1 MFSKDLG
8 IDLGTIFTRLADSTQ
23 VLSEEPTI
31 VAIEVMDQKM
41 VAVGQEARDMYG
53 RVPESIEVARPLKNW
68 VIADYEITETLL
80 SYLLQRVS
88 GSMRIFRP
96 RVMISVP
103 YGVTSVERRAVY
115 EATLEAGSREAFL
128 IQQPLAA
135 ALGVDLPIGSPSGNM
150 VICLGG
156 GCTEAAVMAMYGIV
170 SAETLRA
177 GGMDLDDAIVNY
189 VRRKYGIVI
198 GQVTAEQLKIRIGA
212 AVPQDTE
219 NSLEV
224 QGQDQVT
231 GLPRPVTLTTGEIVE
246 ALQDPLKA
254 IVETGRRVLE
264 KTPPELV
271 ADIID
276 RGVAL
281 CGAGALLR
289 GIDKLLTK
297 SLGIPAYLVDNP
309 MTCVVE
315 GAVKALPMY
324 NILRRSLPQVSYQ
337 RSKKR
342 PGGRFSSLIQIIR
355 HPLQMGDR
363 IDILHPD
370 VAGDREIDGRIVEDR
385 LDAGLH

>member
-1 MFSKDLG
+1 VAVFSKDLG
-8 IDLGTIFTRLADSTQ
+8 IDLGTMYTRLADSTQ
-23 VLSEEPTI
+23 VLLEEPTI
-31 VAIEVMDQKM
+31 VAIEVDEQKM

-53 RVPESIEVARPLKNW
+53 RVPDTIEVARPLKNG

-80 SYLLQRVS
+80 AYLLRRVS

-103 YGVTSVERRAVY
+103 YGVTSVERRAVF
-115 EATLEAGSREAFL
+115 EAVMEAGAREAYL
-128 IQQPLAA
+128 IQQSLAA
-135 ALGVDLPIGSPSGNM
+135 ALGIDLPIGSPSGNM
-150 VICLGG
+150 VICLGAG
-156 GCTEAAVMAMYGIV
+156 ATEAAVLAMYGIV
-170 SAETLRA
+170 SAETLR
-177 GGMDLDDAIVNY
+177 GGGFDLDDAIVTY
-189 VRRKYGIVI
+189 VRRKYGVII

-212 AVPQDTE
+212 AVPQDME
-219 NSLEV
+219 QSMEV

-246 ALQDPLKA
+246 ALQEPLKN

-281 CGAGALLR
+281 CGGGALLR

-309 MTCVVE
+309 LTCVVE
-315 GAVKALPMY
+315 GTVRGLNSY
-324 NILRRSLPQVSYQ
+324 NLLRRNLPRV
-337 RSKKR
+337 
-342 PGGRFSSLIQIIR
+342 
-355 HPLQMGDR
+355 
-363 IDILHPD
+363 
-370 VAGDREIDGRIVEDR
+370 
-385 LDAGLH
+385 

>member
-1 MFSKDLG
+1 VALFSKDLG
-8 IDLGTIFTRLADSTQ
+8 IDLGTMFTRLADSTQ
-23 VLSEEPTI
+23 VLLNEPTI
-31 VAIEVMDQKM
+31 VAIEVLDQKM

-53 RVPESIEVARPLKNW
+53 RVPESIEVARPLKNG

-80 SYLLQRVS
+80 QYLLQRAS

-96 RVMISVP
+96 RVMITVP

-115 EATLEAGSREAFL
+115 EAVLEAGSREASL

-135 ALGVDLPIGSPSGNM
+135 ALGVDLPINSPSGNM

-170 SAETLRA
+170 AAETLRA
-177 GGMDLDDAIVNY
+177 GGMDLDEAIVNY
-189 VRRKYGIVI
+189 VRRKYGVVV
-198 GQVTAEQLKIRIGA
+198 GQSTAEQLKMKVGA

-219 NSLEV
+219 NSMEV

-231 GLPRPVTLTTGEIVE
+231 GLPRPITLTTGEIVE
-246 ALQDPLKA
+246 ALQEPLRLV
-254 IVETGRRVLE
+254 VETGRRVLE

-281 CGAGALLR
+281 CAGGALLR

-309 MTCVVE
+309 ITCVVE

-324 NILRRSLPQVSYQ
+324 NILRRNLPPV
-337 RSKKR
+337 
-342 PGGRFSSLIQIIR
+342 
-355 HPLQMGDR
+355 
-363 IDILHPD
+363 
-370 VAGDREIDGRIVEDR
+370 
-385 LDAGLH
+385 

>member
-1 MFSKDLG
+1 VAVFSKDLG
-8 IDLGTIFTRLADSTQ
+8 IDLGTMFTRLADGAQ
-23 VLSEEPTI
+23 VALQEPTI
-31 VAIEVMDQKM
+31 VAIEVDEQKM
-41 VAVGQEARDMYG
+41 VAVGEEARDMVG
-53 RVPESIEVARPLKNW
+53 RVPDSIEVSRPLKNG

-115 EATLEAGSREAFL
+115 EAILEAGSREAFL

-135 ALGVDLPIGSPSGNM
+135 ALGIDLPIGSPSGNM

-177 GGMDLDDAIVNY
+177 GGLDLDEAIISY
-189 VRRKYGIVI
+189 VRRKYGVVI

-219 NSLEV
+219 NSMEV

-246 ALQDPLKA
+246 ALQDPLKQ

-281 CGAGALLR
+281 CGGGALLR
-289 GIDKLLTK
+289 GVDKLLTK

-315 GAVKALPMY
+315 GAMRSFSMLNV
-324 NILRRSLPQVSYQ
+324 LRRNLPQV
-337 RSKKR
+337 
-342 PGGRFSSLIQIIR
+342 
-355 HPLQMGDR
+355 
-363 IDILHPD
+363 
-370 VAGDREIDGRIVEDR
+370 
-385 LDAGLH
+385 

>member
-1 MFSKDLG
+1 MAMFSKDLG
-8 IDLGTIFTRLADSTQ
+8 IDLGTMFTRLADSSQ
-23 VLSEEPTI
+23 VLLEEPTI
-31 VAIEVMDQKM
+31 VAIEVRDQKM

-53 RVPESIEVARPLKNW
+53 RVPESIEVARPLKNG

-80 SYLLQRVS
+80 TYLLQRVS

-96 RVMISVP
+96 RVLTSVP

-115 EATLEAGSREAFL
+115 EAVMEAGSREAYL

-135 ALGVDLPIGSPSGNM
+135 AVGIDLPINSPSGNM

-170 SAETLRA
+170 CAETLRA
-177 GGMDLDDAIVNY
+177 GGMDLDEAIVTY
-189 VRRKYGIVI
+189 VRRKYGVVI
-198 GQVTAEQLKIRIGA
+198 GQNTAEQLKLRIGA

-219 NSLEV
+219 NSMEV

-246 ALQDPLKA
+246 ALQEPLKA
-254 IVETGRRVLE
+254 VIETGRRVLE

-271 ADIID
+271 SDIID

-281 CGAGALLR
+281 CGGGALLR

-309 MTCVVE
+309 MTCVVQ
-315 GAVKALPMY
+315 GAVKSFSVLNM
-324 NILRRSLPQVSYQ
+324 IRRNLPQV
-337 RSKKR
+337 
-342 PGGRFSSLIQIIR
+342 
-355 HPLQMGDR
+355 
-363 IDILHPD
+363 
-370 VAGDREIDGRIVEDR
+370 
-385 LDAGLH
+385 

>member
-1 MFSKDLG
+1 MALFSKDLG
-8 IDLGTIFTRLADSTQ
+8 VDLGTMFVRLADSTQ
-23 VLSEEPTI
+23 VLMQEPTI
-31 VAIEVMDQKM
+31 VAIQVDEQKM
-41 VAVGQEARDMYG
+41 VAVGREALDMSG
-53 RVPESIEVARPLKNW
+53 RVPESIEVARPLRNG

-80 SYLLQRVS
+80 SYMLQRVS
-88 GSMRIFRP
+88 GSLRVFRP

-115 EATLEAGSREAFL
+115 EAVMEAGAREATL
-128 IQQPLAA
+128 IQQSLAA
-135 ALGVDLPIGSPSGNM
+135 ALGIDLPIGSPSGNM

-156 GCTEAAVMAMYGIV
+156 GCTEASIMAMYGIV
-170 SAETLRA
+170 AADTLRK
-177 GGMDLDDAIVNY
+177 GGLDLDEAIVSY

-198 GQVTAEQLKIRIGA
+198 GQLTAEQLKFKIGA

-224 QGQDQVT
+224 QGQDQIT

-246 ALQDPLKA
+246 ALQDPLKE
-254 IVETGRRVLE
+254 VTESCRRVLE
-264 KTPPELV
+264 RTPPELV

-281 CGAGALLR
+281 CGGGALLR

-315 GAVKALPMY
+315 GAVRGLGMM
-324 NILRRSLPQVSYQ
+324 NILRRNLPQV
-337 RSKKR
+337 
-342 PGGRFSSLIQIIR
+342 
-355 HPLQMGDR
+355 
-363 IDILHPD
+363 
-370 VAGDREIDGRIVEDR
+370 
-385 LDAGLH
+385 

>member
-1 MFSKDLG
+1 VALFSKDLG
-8 IDLGTIFTRLADSTQ
+8 IDLGTMFTRLADSTQ
-23 VLSEEPTI
+23 VLMEEPTI
-31 VAIEVMDQKM
+31 VAIEVDDQKM
-41 VAVGQEARDMYG
+41 VAVGQEAKDMYG
-53 RVPESIEVARPLKNW
+53 RVPETIEVSRPLKNG

-80 SYLLQRVS
+80 SYLLQKVS

-115 EATLEAGSREAFL
+115 EAVLEAGSREAYL

-135 ALGVDLPIGSPSGNM
+135 ALGVDLPINSPSGNM
-150 VICLGG
+150 VITLGG

-177 GGMDLDDAIVNY
+177 GGIDLDEAIVAY
-189 VRRKYGIVI
+189 VRRKYGVII
-198 GQVTAEQLKIRIGA
+198 GQVTAEQLKVRIGA

-219 NSLEV
+219 NSMEV

-246 ALQDPLKA
+246 ALQEPLKL
-254 IVETGRRVLE
+254 IIETGRRVLE

-289 GIDKLLTK
+289 GVDKLLTK

-315 GAVKALPMY
+315 GTVKAIPMY
-324 NILRRSLPQVSYQ
+324 NILRRSLPQV
-337 RSKKR
+337 
-342 PGGRFSSLIQIIR
+342 
-355 HPLQMGDR
+355 
-363 IDILHPD
+363 
-370 VAGDREIDGRIVEDR
+370 
-385 LDAGLH
+385 

>member
-1 MFSKDLG
+1 M
-8 IDLGTIFTRLADSTQ
+8 FTRLADGAQ
-23 VLSEEPTI
+23 VVLEEPTI
-31 VAIEVMDQKM
+31 VAIDVAEQKM
-41 VAVGQEARDMYG
+41 VAVGLEARDMLG
-53 RVPESIEVARPLKNW
+53 RVPDSIEVARPLKNG

-80 SYLLQRVS
+80 AYLLQRVS

-115 EATLEAGSREAFL
+115 EAVLEAGSREAFL

-135 ALGVDLPIGSPSGNM
+135 ALGIDLPINSPSGNM
-150 VICLGG
+150 VIGLGG

-177 GGMDLDDAIVNY
+177 GGMDLDEAIINY
-189 VRRKYGIVI
+189 VRRKYGVI
-198 GQVTAEQLKIRIGA
+198 IGPSTAEQLKIRIGA

-219 NSLEV
+219 NSMEV

-231 GLPRPVTLTTGEIVE
+231 GLPRPITLTTGEIVE
-246 ALQDPLKA
+246 ALQDPLKQ

-281 CGAGALLR
+281 CGGGALLR
-289 GIDKLLTK
+289 GVDKLLTK
-297 SLGIPAYLVDNP
+297 SLGVPAYLVDNP

-315 GAVKALPMY
+315 GAMKSFSMLNV
-324 NILRRSLPQVSYQ
+324 LRRNLPQV
-337 RSKKR
+337 
-342 PGGRFSSLIQIIR
+342 
-355 HPLQMGDR
+355 
-363 IDILHPD
+363 
-370 VAGDREIDGRIVEDR
+370 
-385 LDAGLH
+385 

>member
-1 MFSKDLG
+1 MAVFSKDLG
-8 IDLGTIFTRLADSTQ
+8 IDLGTMFTRLADSTQ
-23 VLSEEPTI
+23 VLLEEPTI
-31 VAIEVMDQKM
+31 VAIEVEEQKM
-41 VAVGQEARDMYG
+41 VAVGQEARDMVG
-53 RVPESIEVARPLKNW
+53 RVPDSIEVTRPLKNG

-80 SYLLQRVS
+80 AYLLRRVS

-115 EATLEAGSREAFL
+115 EAVMEAGSREASL
-128 IQQPLAA
+128 IQQSLAA
-135 ALGVDLPIGSPSGNM
+135 ALGIDLPIGSPSGNM

-156 GCTEAAVMAMYGIV
+156 GSTEAAVLAMHSIV
-170 SAETLRA
+170 SAETLR
-177 GGMDLDDAIVNY
+177 GGGLDLDEAIITY
-189 VRRKYGIVI
+189 VRRKYGVII
-198 GQVTAEQLKIRIGA
+198 GQVTAEQLKMRIGA
-212 AVPQDTE
+212 AVAQDME
-219 NSLEV
+219 QSMEV

-246 ALQDPLKA
+246 ALQDPLKN

-281 CGAGALLR
+281 CGGGALLR

-309 MTCVVE
+309 LTCVVE
-315 GAVKALPMY
+315 GTVRGLGMY
-324 NILRRSLPQVSYQ
+324 NLLRRNLPQV
-337 RSKKR
+337 
-342 PGGRFSSLIQIIR
+342 
-355 HPLQMGDR
+355 
-363 IDILHPD
+363 
-370 VAGDREIDGRIVEDR
+370 
-385 LDAGLH
+385 

>member
-1 MFSKDLG
+1 M
-8 IDLGTIFTRLADSTQ
+8 FTRLADGAQ
-23 VLSEEPTI
+23 VLIEEPTI
-31 VAIEVMDQKM
+31 VAIEVDEQKM
-41 VAVGQEARDMYG
+41 VAVGQEARDMLG
-53 RVPESIEVARPLKNW
+53 RVPDTIEVARPLKNG
-68 VIADYEITETLL
+68 VIADYEVTETLL

-115 EATLEAGSREAFL
+115 EAVLEAGSREAFL

-135 ALGVDLPIGSPSGNM
+135 ALGIDLPIGSPSGNM

-177 GGMDLDDAIVNY
+177 GGMDLDEAIISY
-189 VRRKYGIVI
+189 VRRKYGVVI
-198 GQVTAEQLKIRIGA
+198 GQLTAEQLKIRIGA

-219 NSLEV
+219 NSMEV

-231 GLPRPVTLTTGEIVE
+231 GLPRPITLTTGEIVE
-246 ALQDPLKA
+246 ALQDPLKQ

-281 CGAGALLR
+281 CGGGALLR

-315 GAVKALPMY
+315 GCVKSFGMLS
-324 NILRRSLPQVSYQ
+324 ILRRNLPSV
-337 RSKKR
+337 
-342 PGGRFSSLIQIIR
+342 
-355 HPLQMGDR
+355 
-363 IDILHPD
+363 
-370 VAGDREIDGRIVEDR
+370 
-385 LDAGLH
+385 